1 MTKSESRRREGLRHL
16 SIDTRVV
23 TIKIPFSFQQSEVVV
38 SDLQNEEKKSV
49 GNSKKK
55 DKKKREIKTVTYRFG
70 AKKQWQKFVVCN
82 EL

>member
-1 MTKSESRRREGLRHL
+1 MTKSVSRRREGLRRL
-16 SIDTRVV
+16 GIDTRVV
-23 TIKIPFSFQQSEVVV
+23 TIKIPCSFQQSEVVV

-49 GNSKKK
+49 ENSKKK
-55 DKKKREIKTVTYRFG
+55 TKINTVTYRFG

>member
-1 MTKSESRRREGLRHL
+1 M

-23 TIKIPFSFQQSEVVV
+23 TIKIPFSFQQSEVVF

-55 DKKKREIKTVTYRFG
+55 KKKKREIKTVTYRFG

>member
-1 MTKSESRRREGLRHL
+1 M

-23 TIKIPFSFQQSEVVV
+23 TIKIPFSFQQSEVVF

-55 DKKKREIKTVTYRFG
+55 KKKKERLKQLLTVLGLRSSGRNSLY
-70 AKKQWQKFVVCN
+70 VMNCN
-82 EL
+82 SAPTILLVSW